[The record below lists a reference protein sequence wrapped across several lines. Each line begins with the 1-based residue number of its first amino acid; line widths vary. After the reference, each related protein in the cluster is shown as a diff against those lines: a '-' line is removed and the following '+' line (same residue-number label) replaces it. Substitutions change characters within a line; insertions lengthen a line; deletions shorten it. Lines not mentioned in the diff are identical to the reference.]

1 MLCSSFS
8 KFQVEPSPDEQDD
21 DAIVEKHAY
30 GKSGLEKRNKEAD
43 GLFYLKTVYL
53 PDQLE
58 KNLKQYLKSK
68 IFLFQHL
75 RQPSHLVFYISVHSV
90 TVGVESSKSQ
100 IPFPAREVPARAL
113 TNGGL
118 NT

>member
-8 KFQVEPSPDEQDD
+8 KFQVEPSPDERDND
-21 DAIVEKHAY
+21 PVVEKHAY
-30 GKSGLEKRNKEAD
+30 GKTGLEKRNKEAD

-68 IFLFQHL
+68 RFLFQHL
-75 RQPSHLVFYISVHSV
+75 TQPSQSVLYNS
-90 TVGVESSKSQ
+90 TQCNRSE
-100 IPFPAREVPARAL
+100 
-113 TNGGL
+113 
-118 NT
+118 